1 MEQKVLSEIL
11 INPSR
16 DMCLWCELGLEI
28 SSKTKTAYAKLMYA
42 GL

>member
-1 MEQKVLSEIL
+1 MEQKVLSKFL

-16 DMCLWCELGLEI
+16 DMCLCCELGLEI
-28 SSKTKTAYAKLMYA
+28 SSKNKTAYAKFMYT